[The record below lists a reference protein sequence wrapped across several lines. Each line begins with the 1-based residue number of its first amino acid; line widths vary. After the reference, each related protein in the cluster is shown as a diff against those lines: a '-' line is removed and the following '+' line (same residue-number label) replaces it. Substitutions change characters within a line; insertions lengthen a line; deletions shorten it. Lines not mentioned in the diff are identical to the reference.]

1 MRERINVGYL
11 PAQYLDD
18 YWSEVY
24 ELLEPAQRRVAR
36 NLTMDDLKED
46 IASGVSIL
54 WLVHVEDKLCA
65 AITTSLHRHPQRTTF
80 KIDFIGG
87 SGMRTWF
94 NVAAK
99 ALVDAAKSL
108 GADALE
114 ADARNGWAKYA
125 PRVGFKP
132 TWTHYEMEI

>member
-1 MRERINVGYL
+1 MRRKIEVGYL
-11 PAQYLDD
+11 PAQYLDN
-18 YWSEVY
+18 YWHQVLP
-24 ELLEPAQRRVAR
+24 LLEPAQRRVSR

-46 IASGVSIL
+46 IVSGVSVL

-87 SGMRTWF
+87 HDMHLWF
-94 NVAAK
+94 NIAADTLVKAAK
-99 ALVDAAKSL
+99 AF
-108 GADALE
+108 GADAME

>member
-11 PAQYLDD
+11 PAEYLDQ
-18 YWSEVY
+18 YWPEVSV
-24 ELLEPAQRRVAR
+24 LLEPAQRRVAR
-36 NLTMDDLKED
+36 NLTMDDLKEN
-46 IASGVSIL
+46 IISGVSVL

-87 SGMRTWF
+87 SDMRTWF
-94 NVAAK
+94 NTAAKTLMEAAK
-99 ALVDAAKSL
+99 AF
-108 GADALE
+108 GADAME

-125 PRVGFKP
+125 PRVGFRP